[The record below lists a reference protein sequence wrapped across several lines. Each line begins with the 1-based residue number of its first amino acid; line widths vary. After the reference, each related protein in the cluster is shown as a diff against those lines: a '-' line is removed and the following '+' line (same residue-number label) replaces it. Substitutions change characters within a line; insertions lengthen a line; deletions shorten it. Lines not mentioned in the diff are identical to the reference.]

1 MAEGQSME
9 VRAYAT
15 SLGEAGFFGVLA
27 HGQSYLNAV
36 YLLLS
41 FPLGIFY
48 FVFLTTGLL
57 LGIGLSI
64 IGVGLLILLVVLAAV
79 RGLADWERLLNGW
92 LLGVTLPGPAHRSE
106 SWRHPL
112 ASLRKYLGDPHTWK
126 GLAYLLI
133 KFPFGVFTFVV
144 TVFLFASTLG
154 FLLAPVLYHFVRFR
168 IYNWHIVSA
177 EEALLCLAI
186 GLILALLSVHVL
198 NGLASLWR
206 ALSVGLLST
215 AAAPQPDRK
224 TGRKTGPVI
233 IP

>member
-1 MAEGQSME
+1 MAERQSTG
-9 VRAYAT
+9 VRTYAS

-48 FVFLTTGLL
+48 FVFLTVGLS
-57 LGIGLSI
+57 LGIGLTI
-64 IGVGLLILLVVLAAV
+64 IGVGLLILLAALAAA
-79 RGLADWERLLNGW
+79 RGLADWERLLTGW
-92 LLGVTLPGPAHRSE
+92 LLGVNIPGPAPRSE
-106 SWRHPL
+106 SWRRPL
-112 ASLRKYLGDPHTWK
+112 ASLGKYLSDPHTWR

-144 TVFLFASTLG
+144 TVFLFASTLAC
-154 FLLAPVLYHFVRFR
+154 LLAPVLYHFVQFR
-168 IYNWHIVSA
+168 IYNWRVVSA

-186 GLILALLSVHVL
+186 GLILALLSAHIL
-198 NGLASLWR
+198 NGLASVWR
-206 ALSVGLLST
+206 ALAVSLLSAT
-215 AAAPQPDRK
+215 AMPHPERK
-224 TGRKTGPVI
+224 PGPVV